1 MRKTMAISAVI
12 AFSTQALAGGS
23 NGSGSNANGVNYS
36 SISQIGVNNVAAVA
50 QGSQVFGSVVDLSHL
65 QSFNNGS
72 VTLASDS
79 FVVGSIVNSG
89 NNGGTATM
97 TTTNSGNVTI
107 SNSALAKSSTIV
119 EPVSGP

>member
-50 QGSQVFGSVVDLSHL
+50 QGSQVFGSVVDLSRL